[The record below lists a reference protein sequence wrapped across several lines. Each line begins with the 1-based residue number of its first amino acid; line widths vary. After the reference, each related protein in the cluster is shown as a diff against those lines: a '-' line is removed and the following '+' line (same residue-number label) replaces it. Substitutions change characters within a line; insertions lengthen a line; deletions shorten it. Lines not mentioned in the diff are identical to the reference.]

1 MGVLQHNCAGA
12 AMIAEVVQVRFA
24 LRISWFPVSTELTGN
39 RMYRNSMWPLAA
51 SDFFFFK
58 ERNEQNKINE

>member
-1 MGVLQHNCAGA
+1 M
-12 AMIAEVVQVRFA
+12 MAEVIQVRFA
-24 LRISWFPVSTELTGN
+24 LRISCFPVSTELTGN

-51 SDFFFFK
+51 SGFFLFLFFK